1 MAFFTEQQSGGRA
14 GGGEGLPLSPASPAW
29 VSGFAQRR
37 FCSRRRRRPLVPA
50 RTWWQ
55 AVAVSAKALPAV
67 GKTNSPSS

>member
-1 MAFFTEQQSGGRA
+1 MAFFTEQQSRGRA
-14 GGGEGLPLSPASPAW
+14 GGGEGLPLSPAW
-29 VSGFAQRR
+29 VLGFAQRR